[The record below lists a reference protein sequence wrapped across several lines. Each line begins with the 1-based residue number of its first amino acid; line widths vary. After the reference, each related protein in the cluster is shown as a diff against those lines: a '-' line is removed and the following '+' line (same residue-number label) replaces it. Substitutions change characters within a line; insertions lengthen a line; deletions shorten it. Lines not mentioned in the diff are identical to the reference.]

1 MPEIFNG
8 KLGLV
13 KELINSGLDP
23 VKTMRIMKELH
34 APEYPAEYLEKGSLY
49 SECLPKGHDCPFT
62 LEQRCLHF
70 LWDSFD
76 KLPLC
81 LIVNF
86 SIPFRRAIAE
96 KLFKKCGAALISEEN
111 VRFNFGQNIS
121 VGERVFFNR
130 NIFLD
135 SKGGISI
142 GNQACIAEDVK
153 IFTHSHSESSH
164 ITRDYKEVVI
174 KDYAKIYAGATIL
187 PGVMVGEGAIVA
199 SGSLVTKDVEP
210 GTVVAG
216 IPAKFIRERHSEEKA
231 NDSLD
236 HIWLY

>member
-1 MPEIFNG
+1 MSDIFNE
-8 KLGLV
+8 KLRIV
-13 KELINSGLDP
+13 REIIESGLDA
-23 VKTMRIMKELH
+23 VKTLRILKELDG
-34 APEYPAEYLEKGSLY
+34 PRYPPEYLEKGSLY
-49 SECLPKGHDCPFT
+49 SECLPKGHDNPFT
-62 LEQRCLHF
+62 MEQRCLHF
-70 LWDSFD
+70 LWDAFE

-86 SIPFRRAIAE
+86 SIPFRRIIAE
-96 KLFKKCGAALISEEN
+96 KLFKKCGPALVCEEN

-121 VGERVFFNR
+121 IGERVFFNR

-135 SKGGISI
+135 SKGGITI
-142 GNQACIAEDVK
+142 GDQACIAEDVK

-164 ITRDYKEVVI
+164 IIREYKEVVI

-187 PGVMVGEGAIVA
+187 PGVTIGESAIVA
-199 SGSLVTKDVEP
+199 SGALVSKDVEP

-216 IPAKFIRERHSEEKA
+216 IPAKFIRERRSEEKSGDA
-231 NDSLD
+231 LD